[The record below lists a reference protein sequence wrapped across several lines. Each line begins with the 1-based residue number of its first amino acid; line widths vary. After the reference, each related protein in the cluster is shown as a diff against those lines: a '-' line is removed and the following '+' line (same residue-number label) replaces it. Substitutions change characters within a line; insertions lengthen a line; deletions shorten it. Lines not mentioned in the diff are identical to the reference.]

1 MARPK
6 KVRPEMETEIEA
18 VVEAPKKAAKK
29 TASVEIENSNSG
41 LDNIPLF
48 VEPEP
53 NTKVPTSKELY
64 DRWEASKQPDD
75 PKEAQREALND
86 EVMRATGGAAIDNQV
101 WQAKKRDG
109 STGGV
114 SLKFYFN
121 CKMNEIETGAEC
133 MYEKLVSAPVEALKP
148 SAALALPGA
157 AMKGAKKCSNCN

>member
-1 MARPK
+1 
-6 KVRPEMETEIEA
+6 METEIEA

-29 TASVEIENSNSG
+29 TAPVEIENSGQG
-41 LDNIPLF
+41 LDRIPGF
-48 VEPEP
+48 
-53 NTKVPTSKELY
+53 NGRAT
-64 DRWEASKQPDD
+64 QPD
-75 PKEAQREALND
+75 PKDAAIEALKN
-86 EVMRATGGAAIDNQV
+86 EVMQATGGAAIDNQV

-157 AMKGAKKCSNCN
+157 AKMKGTKNCSNCN